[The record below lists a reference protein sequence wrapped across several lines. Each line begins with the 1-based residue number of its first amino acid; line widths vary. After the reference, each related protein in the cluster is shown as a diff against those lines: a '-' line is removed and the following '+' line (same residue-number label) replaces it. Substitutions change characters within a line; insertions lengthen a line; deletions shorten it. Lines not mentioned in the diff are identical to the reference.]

1 MVSKGAI
8 KDDVMRMCR
17 ERFNRFE
24 IDNWN
29 LEYAVSHVVDN
40 HGEEASRLPKII
52 GDLFEYADKIKARV
66 GFGEMVDFCTTIG
79 DERNGIM
86 DLLHKRY
93 NEPQSLGPNNL
104 NVYEFAEYLE
114 NGGSTINP
122 LSNFEVYPMPQRQD
136 GNIDPVML
144 TEDKKRLAAYWLSA
158 RAYGESSQSKVVKFL
173 LKIQAE
179 HGDFRTW
186 LEAQQQTKHL
196 AQDFG
201 TFGLNYSAWDD
212 SNVAYGYKGKL
223 ERIICNVGNAI
234 AAAQDLT
241 IALTKGNFTGY
252 LKRSPKLVFRNIG
265 PIYRNLVESED
276 VLNLLTALK
285 EDIDE
290 KYLKQGE
297 LAKTFR
303 KVEALATDSNP
314 ELAGRDYD
322 FVFRTWRRQPSYDF
336 CEGNHSGVCV
346 SFGGSNGLAVPKYLV
361 DKGVSLMDFYMDGK
375 RHGQLFFIAGYSDQS
390 REPVLFLDSF
400 ESSRGHAATS
410 VRDKTFD
417 GVYDVAQDLGRRAG
431 FKHIF
436 FQHSASWRNSQ
447 DFRDYVT
454 RKHMSDRNGAIYFEG
469 HPSLSSPYFVFSKIR
484 GAEPIKLLSPVDG
497 DGSLYNNGH
506 YFDLGGWSNVTNRS
520 VVGLLVGVE
529 KNDK

>member
-1 MVSKGAI
+1 MVSKAVI
-8 KDDVMRMCR
+8 TDDLMRMCR

-24 IDNWN
+24 IGKWS
-29 LEYAVSHVVDN
+29 LEYAVSHVINN
-40 HGEEASRLPKII
+40 HGEEASKLPKVI
-52 GDLFEYADKIKARV
+52 GDLFGYADKIKARV
-66 GFGEMVDFCTTIG
+66 GFGDMVDFCETIG
-79 DERNGIM
+79 NERRGII
-86 DLLHKRY
+86 DLLYKRY
-93 NEPQSLGPNNL
+93 NEPQASSPNSL
-104 NVYEFAEYLE
+104 NVFEFVEYLE
-114 NGGSTINP
+114 NGGSPTNP
-122 LSNFEVYPMPQRQD
+122 LANFEEYPMPQRQD
-136 GNIDPVML
+136 GNIDPAML
-144 TEDKKRLAAYWLSA
+144 TEDKKRLSAYWLGA
-158 RAYGESSQSKVVKFL
+158 RAYGETDQLKVVRFL

-179 HGDFRTW
+179 NGDFRAW
-186 LEAQQQTKHL
+186 LEAQQKTKDL

-212 SNVAYGYKGKL
+212 PNVAYGYKGKL
-223 ERIICNVGNAI
+223 ERIICDVGNAI
-234 AAAQDLT
+234 VAAQDLT
-241 IALTKGNFTGY
+241 IALTKGNFIGY
-252 LKRSPKLVFRNIG
+252 LKRSPKLVFRKIG
-265 PIYRNLVESED
+265 PIYKNMAEAED
-276 VLNLLTALK
+276 VINLLTVLK

-290 KYLKQGE
+290 KHLKHGE

-303 KVEALATDSNP
+303 KVEALATGSNP

-336 CEGNHSGVCV
+336 WEGNDSGICV
-346 SFGGSNGLAVPKYLV
+346 SFGGGNGLAVPKYLV

-375 RHGQLFFIAGYSDQS
+375 RHGQLFLIAGYSDQS

-454 RKHMSDRNGAIYFEG
+454 RKHANKNGAIYFDG
-469 HPSLSSPYFVFSKIR
+469 RSYPSTPYFVFSKIGGKEAIR
-484 GAEPIKLLSPVDG
+484 LLSPVDR
-497 DGSLYNNGH
+497 DGELYHSGH
-506 YFDLGGWSNVTNRS
+506 YFDLGGWSNVTQRS
-520 VVGLLVGVE
+520 VVGLLVGVN